1 MAFFIEWSIVHS
13 FLRSSERDF
22 LYLSDERTNLAGSPK
37 SCLSVKHPLLLLLL
51 LLMFVSCSKEDVL
64 VPDNQP
70 PNYEGIPLIKIQNFV
85 NRLYI
90 DLLAR
95 EPLDAEMAHSVQEL
109 QLAKLAPEARL
120 NLVIQLQTDTAFIVG
135 DTSYQRAYI
144 QNLYNQAKARTMEGS
159 SDGEIQ
165 QDAGIFLNAAYKDSL
180 VGNWEG
186 FVKNKSAAERLLTVI
201 RGRSEF
207 QFGQITYDRLFAR
220 CVNNSIYDKINM
232 NTVNFVNATFDN
244 LLWRYPTKAELLE
257 GFNMIEYNL
266 PGTIFGKLGTNK
278 DDYVEILTNSREM
291 FEGLIIWSYQQLLAR
306 RPTSEETGALLQ
318 DFAGHRDIRLIQQ
331 KILITDEYANF

>member
-1 MAFFIEWSIVHS
+1 MKQA
-13 FLRSSERDF
+13 L
-22 LYLSDERTNLAGSPK
+22 
-37 SCLSVKHPLLLLLL
+37 PLLILLLAVL
-51 LLMFVSCSKEDVL
+51 SCTKDQVL

-70 PNYEGIPLIKIQNFV
+70 PNYEGIPLIKIQNYV
-85 NRLYI
+85 NRLFI

-95 EPLDAEMAHSVQEL
+95 EPLDDEMDEFVQEL

-120 NLVIQLQTDTAFIVG
+120 VQVIRLQTDTSFIVG

-144 QNLYNQAKARTMEGS
+144 QNLYNQAKARTLEGV
-159 SDGEIQ
+159 SDSEIKG
-165 QDAGIFLNAAYKDSL
+165 DAGIFLGGAYKDSL

-186 FVKNKSAAERLLTVI
+186 YTEKMKAAERLLTVI

-207 QFGQITYDRLFAR
+207 QSGQITYDRLFAR

-244 LLWRYPTKAELLE
+244 LLWRYPTKSELLE

-266 PGTIFGKLGTNK
+266 PATLFGKLGTSK

-291 FEGLIIWSYQQLLAR
+291 FEGLIIWSYQQLVAR
-306 RPTSEETGALLQ
+306 RPSSEEAGLLLP
-318 DFAGHRDIRLIQQ
+318 DFASHRDIRLIQQ

>member
-1 MAFFIEWSIVHS
+1 LKKAF
-13 FLRSSERDF
+13 
-22 LYLSDERTNLAGSPK
+22 
-37 SCLSVKHPLLLLLL
+37 PLLMLLLVFL
-51 LLMFVSCSKEDVL
+51 SCTKEDIL

-95 EPLDAEMAHSVQEL
+95 EPLDVEMSEAVANL
-109 QLAKLAPEARL
+109 QLAKLSPEARL
-120 NLVIQLQTDTAFIVG
+120 ELVIRLQTDTSFIAG

-144 QNLYNQAKARTMEGS
+144 QNLYNQAKARTMEGT

-165 QDAGIFLNAAYKDSL
+165 GDAGIFLNGAYKDSL

-186 FVKNKSAAERLLTVI
+186 YTEKMKAAERLLTVI
-201 RGRSEF
+201 RSRTEF
-207 QFGQITYDRLFAR
+207 QSGQITYDRMFAR

-266 PGTIFGKLGTNK
+266 PGTLFGKLGTNK
-278 DDYVEILTNSREM
+278 DDYVEILTNSTEM
-291 FEGLIIWSYQQLLAR
+291 FEGLIIWCYQQLVAR

-331 KILITDEYANF
+331 HILVTDEYANF

>member
-1 MAFFIEWSIVHS
+1 M
-13 FLRSSERDF
+13 
-22 LYLSDERTNLAGSPK
+22 
-37 SCLSVKHPLLLLLL
+37 KHALPLLLLLMAFL
-51 LLMFVSCSKEDVL
+51 SCTKDNVL
-64 VPDNQP
+64 IPDNQP

-85 NRLYI
+85 NRLFI

-95 EPLDAEMAHSVQEL
+95 EPLDPEMDAFVQEL
-109 QLAKLAPEARL
+109 QLAKLAPETRL
-120 NLVIQLQTDTAFIVG
+120 IQVIRLQTDTAFIVG
-135 DTSYQRAYI
+135 DTSYHRAYI
-144 QNLYNQAKARTMEGS
+144 QNLYNQAKARTLEGV
-159 SDGEIQ
+159 SDGDIKG
-165 QDAGIFLNAAYKDSL
+165 DAGIFLNGAYKDSL
-180 VGNWEG
+180 AGNWEG
-186 FVKNKSAAERLLTVI
+186 YTKNMKAAERLLTVI

-207 QFGQITYDRLFAR
+207 QSEQITYDRLFAR

-244 LLWRYPTKAELLE
+244 LLWRYPTKSELLE

-266 PGTIFGKLGTNK
+266 PGTIFGKQGTNK

-306 RPTSEETGALLQ
+306 RPTSEETGVLLQ

-331 KILITDEYANF
+331 QILITDEYANF